1 MLGYR
6 VSTGSNARR
15 SERGI
20 APSRGRGNG
29 SQRLI
34 ARSTAWSYAAMPL
47 GRSRRGA
54 PTCSP
59 VGSSCHFEFGNV
71 LPGLQTLGH
80 VENDMGANAAHDL

>member
-6 VSTGSNARR
+6 VSTGSNAKR

-47 GRSRRGA
+47 GA
-54 PTCSP
+54 QQAWCSDLFT
-59 VGSSCHFEFGNV
+59 GRQQRHFEFGNV

-80 VENDMGANAAHDL
+80 VVNDMGANAAHDL